1 MVAVNYDN
9 GMEMYGDEKLH
20 CYLEMQA
27 QRFHRLGMS
36 MMCLVPVKMS
46 VWVEQKGSPL
56 SP

>member
-1 MVAVNYDN
+1 MVVVNYDN

-46 VWVEQKGSPL
+46 VWVEQKESPL
-56 SP
+56 NP